1 MGNLQNELKAFNNC
15 ERIGFVDLRA
25 RVRSSD
31 RNLFVF
37 KLEQL
42 ILTEMST
49 TKSLVQLTTGGPS
62 SQINVPVQTLVFTL
76 CIRTVETSKKYKNPF
91 VWENGCILNSL
102 RTKSMPILLQVCIS
116 LVPFGF

>member
-62 SQINVPVQTLVFTL
+62 SQINVL
-76 CIRTVETSKKYKNPF
+76 YKH
-91 VWENGCILNSL
+91 
-102 RTKSMPILLQVCIS
+102 
-116 LVPFGF
+116 